1 MRYAAWRAALA
12 ALPVLGLTGPAAVA
26 QAPLEIPAIVRRAGD
41 AVVTLNVYDG
51 EGRKTTLGS
60 GFFLPDGR
68 IVTNLHVV
76 RGAARVE
83 VIGASGQLL
92 GSIPFA
98 EAVSEEADLALLPK
112 LAATPRSL
120 ALATAR
126 PEVGESVVV
135 IGAPEGL
142 SNTVS
147 TGIVSAFRPVEG
159 RPRMQI
165 SAPISPGSSGGPVL
179 NRRGQV
185 IGVSLSILE
194 GGQNLNFAVPLEDVR
209 AILASPSAR
218 LAFPGGPDSRVAKA
232 VGETRRGEGASSP
245 AVPPVLPLPSGRP
258 AKGVLDSTDPRLED
272 GSFYDLYFFPA
283 RAGQQVSVQ
292 MSSPSFDSYL
302 AWGRMDGGKFT
313 QMGRSEEREADG
325 GSRVTITAPAD
336 GVYVVRAN
344 SRRGGQSGPYTLTLD
359 AGGDAT
365 EAKAAVGS

>member
-1 MRYAAWRAALA
+1 LHATLA
-12 ALPVLGLTGPAAVA
+12 ALSGLGTLAPAAGA
-26 QAPLEIPAIVRRAGD
+26 QEALEIPAIVRRAGD

-60 GFFLPDGR
+60 GFFLNDGR

-83 VIGASGQLL
+83 VIGANGQLL

-98 EAVSEEADLALLPK
+98 EAVSEEADLALLPR
-112 LAATPRSL
+112 LATTPQHL
-120 ALATAR
+120 ALATAK

-194 GGQNLNFAVPLEDVR
+194 GGQNLNFAVPLEDLR

-218 LAFPGGPDSRVAKA
+218 LAFPGGPESRVAKNA
-232 VGETRRGEGASSP
+232 EVRRGEGASTP
-245 AVPPVLPLPSGRP
+245 VVPPVLPLPAGRA
-258 AKGVLDSTDPRLED
+258 AKGTLEAGDPRLED

-283 RAGQQVSVQ
+283 HAGQQLSVQ
-292 MSSPSFDSYL
+292 MTSPAFDSYL
-302 AWGRMDGGKFT
+302 AWGRMEGGKFVQLGWST
-313 QMGRSEEREADG
+313 ERDDDG
-325 GSRVTITAPAD
+325 SSRVTITAPAD

-344 SRRGGQSGPYTLTLD
+344 SRRAGQSGPYTLTLEPAEAQAD
-359 AGGDAT
+359 
-365 EAKAAVGS
+365 AKAVGGN